1 MWTVEAT
8 HLKILKLP
16 YFLLLMKVLIIVMKA
31 QTAVQS
37 LMMNLLALMLIAI
50 LMRKVRVTGQSLRV
64 NMLVVMLAA
73 RFLKRQAMLMQAIS
87 ATSEKLKVNLVCLTA
102 VSFFENDLW
111 KDPCKNMCVTKLPG
125 NPKSCEIFLDSRFKG
140 SISEDLLESVG
151 ASKDHKLTKLRS
163 FIAAC
168 FEAPVFG
175 STGSHEYLQCDR
187 PGNPYPQ
194 FSCSKSSSS
203 ITCEI
208 CVPYLI
214 WAFENKIS
222 HASRRSKGATLDK
235 ILNNAF
241 TPSFSGLRQVYEHS
255 ISKSHLEAIAFLEC
269 CEKNI
274 KSVKSK
280 ENVLS
285 NSHCIVFFF
294 PSKNSEAV
302 PLN

>member
-1 MWTVEAT
+1 MICGKILVKTCVSLNFPGIQNRVKFLLILVLKAVY
-8 HLKILKLP
+8 LKICLN
-16 YFLLLMKVLIIVMKA
+16 
-31 QTAVQS
+31 Q
-37 LMMNLLALMLIAI
+37 
-50 LMRKVRVTGQSLRV
+50 
-64 NMLVVMLAA
+64 LV
-73 RFLKRQAMLMQAIS
+73 
-87 ATSEKLKVNLVCLTA
+87 
-102 VSFFENDLW
+102 
-111 KDPCKNMCVTKLPG
+111 
-125 NPKSCEIFLDSRFKG
+125 
-140 SISEDLLESVG
+140 
-151 ASKDHKLTKLRS
+151 HLRS

-194 FSCSKSSSS
+194 FSCCKSSFS

-235 ILNNAF
+235 ILNSAF

-274 KSVKSK
+274 KSV
-280 ENVLS
+280 
-285 NSHCIVFFF
+285 
-294 PSKNSEAV
+294 
-302 PLN
+302 